1 MLSCILVMIFIVVII
16 ITIIIIIINKNYIY
30 IFYISYNTLYIC
42 NVWEYNDTIQILSYL
57 CGFWREFLSHMK
69 HVGFKQIH
77 KSSNGKLSKS
87 KRFVLSWTV
96 ELRRPFPHFVGQ
108 NMCIYL
114 YIRRLCV
121 LICVHVFEYLGAQGV
136 PIALHVC

>member
-1 MLSCILVMIFIVVII
+1 MLGS
-16 ITIIIIIINKNYIY
+16 NKYIDHQTVY
-30 IFYISYNTLYIC
+30 
-42 NVWEYNDTIQILSYL
+42 E
-57 CGFWREFLSHMK
+57 
-69 HVGFKQIH
+69 
-77 KSSNGKLSKS
+77 LSKS
-87 KRFVLSWTV
+87 KRLVLLWTV

-108 NMCIYL
+108 NMCIYF